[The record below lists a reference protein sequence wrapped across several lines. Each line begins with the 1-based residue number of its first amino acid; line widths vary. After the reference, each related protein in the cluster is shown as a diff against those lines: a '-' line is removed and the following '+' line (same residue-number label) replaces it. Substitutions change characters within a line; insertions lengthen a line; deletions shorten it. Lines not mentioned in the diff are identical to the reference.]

1 MIKLCEEILLNSNPS
16 TTDLRQNDFLIRFR
30 TNTSP
35 CMIYAMEDKKNSL
48 LERIQHNESLLF
60 SKEYSPSYRILYTKE
75 YRDLDEEL
83 FKCGYE
89 KCMEGTVKVLDI
101 SKLQKEL
108 FTFASYIQNG
118 VFIEEE
124 LKDHWMANYVKFLDM
139 SEERVRVFH
148 DNMSRTQEKFYYFTL
163 LEEGVPV
170 GVAYGSLDRGIFTV
184 CDIVIV
190 PRYRGLSYSKRL
202 LMCMLSYAYRYDAE
216 LVIAEVEDLNI
227 VANHL
232 FEKVG
237 FEDGYR
243 FWERY
248 KEMIDND

>member
-1 MIKLCEEILLNSNPS
+1 MIKICEEILLNSNPS
-16 TTDLRQNDFLIRFR
+16 MTDLRQNDFLIRFR

-35 CMIYAMEDKKNSL
+35 CMIQAMEDKQNSL
-48 LERIQHNESLLF
+48 LERIQQNEVLLF
-60 SKEYSPSYRILYTKE
+60 SKGHSPSYRVLYAKE

-89 KCMEGTVKVLDI
+89 KCMEGTVKVLEI

-118 VFIEEE
+118 VFIEEDFE
-124 LKDHWMANYVKFLDM
+124 EYWMANYVKFLDM
-139 SEERVRVFH
+139 PQERIRAFR
-148 DNMSRTQEKFYYFTL
+148 DNMSRSQAKFYYFTL
-163 LEEGVPV
+163 LEQDVPI
-170 GVAYGSLDRGIFTV
+170 GVAYGSLERQIFTV
-184 CDIVIV
+184 CDIVIA